1 MADWYTHLLLF
12 PLDPTILIINESI
25 KSQKPTITRRGNGDG
40 ILKVE
45 SGLLVV
51 TDLANIE
58 NLKPNLGGEKLKIN
72 PIYAK
77 GVHTTGSVVLHH
89 KPLYINRVGGTDF
102 TRIVSKSI

>member
-12 PLDPTILIINESI
+12 PLDPIILIINESI

-40 ILKVE
+40 ILTVE

-72 PIYAK
+72 PI
-77 GVHTTGSVVLHH
+77 T
-89 KPLYINRVGGTDF
+89 PRVYTQQAQ
-102 TRIVSKSI
+102 

>member
-12 PLDPTILIINESI
+12 PLDSTILIINGAI

-45 SGLLVV
+45 SGLLIV

-58 NLKPNLGGEKLKIN
+58 NLKPNLGEKLKIN
-72 PIYAK
+72 PIYTK

-89 KPLYINRVGGTDF
+89 KPLYINGVGGTDF
-102 TRIVSKSI
+102 IRIVSKSI